1 MPNCAICPT
10 GRPKYEAD
18 FIRQPIEGVTFEESL
33 LHEKYSQLNQN
44 KKLQNFF
51 SGFRIR
57 IFDPDSIISGFFE
70 FFEFSERMEHS

>member
-1 MPNCAICPT
+1 MPKCAICPT
-10 GRPKYEAD
+10 GRPKYEAY

-44 KKLQNFF
+44 KKLQKNF

-70 FFEFSERMEHS
+70 FFEFLERMEHS